1 MRTIKLWLA
10 MSLAAAPVFA
20 NAAVDYSTFKLTSGP
35 LTTWGFTQ
43 TATFDDPTPANVF
56 YSGGEYV
63 TGTAPD
69 QHYTAPDND
78 TTRYLVNGVNAP
90 TTHISFGIHQG
101 TSYFGFY
108 FSTIDAYNSI
118 TFHGSDGSLAT
129 ITGQQIQD
137 LVPGSRAS
145 YYFNVFATGG
155 TTFDWI
161 ELRSDGDSFETDNHA
176 FIVSELPEPASYGML
191 LGGLGLM
198 GVVTRRRLARAAD
211 GKA

>member
-1 MRTIKLWLA
+1 MGTIKLLLA
-10 MSLAAAPVFA
+10 TSLLAASAVA
-20 NAAVDYSTFKLTSGP
+20 NAAVDFSTVHLTSGP
-35 LTTWGFTQ
+35 FTTWSFTQ
-43 TATFDDPTPANVF
+43 TATFDDAAPAGVH

-69 QHYTAPDND
+69 QRYTAPDND
-78 TTRYLVNGVNAP
+78 TTRYLVNGENAP
-90 TTHISFGIHQG
+90 STRITFDSRLGTT
-101 TSYFGFY
+101 YFGFY
-108 FSTIDAYNSI
+108 FSTIDAYNLV

-161 ELRSDGDSFETDNHA
+161 ELRSDSNSFETDNHA
-176 FIVSELPEPASYGML
+176 FIIAEVPEPATYAML
-191 LGGLGLM
+191 LGGLGLLGAM
-198 GVVTRRRLARAAD
+198 ARRRRAR
-211 GKA
+211 G